1 MSAEFLFIIIPSAE
15 MVPCR
20 LAEARRQ
27 LTECN
32 RDAGDRKRAL
42 AALDRYASRDLL
54 DGECARFTPDAE
66 TAISWYV
73 AGGST
78 YGEDPS
84 EEYTALCH
92 LNEIYDLLL
101 GWAREDGAARIA
113 DRTTESC

>member
-1 MSAEFLFIIIPSAE
+1 MSAEFLYIVIPSAE
-15 MVPCR
+15 MIPCR
-20 LAEARRQ
+20 LAEARRR

-32 RDAGDRKRAL
+32 RDEEDREAAL
-42 AALDRYASRDLL
+42 AALDRYASGDLL
-54 DGECARFTPDAE
+54 DGDCGRITPDFE
-66 TAISWYV
+66 TNISWYI

-78 YGEDPS
+78 WGEDPS

-92 LNEIYDLLL
+92 LDELYDLLL